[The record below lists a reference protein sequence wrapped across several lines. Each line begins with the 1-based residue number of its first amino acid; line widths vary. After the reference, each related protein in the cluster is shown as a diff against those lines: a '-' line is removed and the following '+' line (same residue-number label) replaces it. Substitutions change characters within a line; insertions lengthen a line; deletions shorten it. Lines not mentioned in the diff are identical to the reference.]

1 MGLTTIKLPVAVKPA
16 GPAQL
21 YALAPDA
28 VRVTLSPDEQMLVA
42 LGVIVMVG
50 AEFTVTATEEV
61 AEQPLEV
68 PVTV

>member
-1 MGLTTIKLPVAVKPA
+1 
-16 GPAQL
+16 
-21 YALAPDA
+21 
-28 VRVTLSPDEQMLVA
+28 MLVA